1 MPQSDPFR
9 SAVRAASVRFR
20 ACVFAVALDK
30 WFRAVPSPIRR
41 VLAMLWASS
50 LLAASRR
57 TSLVIQESH
66 WAPARAPAVKINV
79 QRYQR
84 RNQGAAR
91 IELNTIPCEAL
102 AWNQPSEVHQ
112 GLVDS
117 INLNFPEPEIPPTT

>member
-1 MPQSDPFR
+1 MVPCRTLADTQGFGD
-9 SAVRAASVRFR
+9 VLGVVAAGGE
-20 ACVFAVALDK
+20 
-30 WFRAVPSPIRR
+30 
-41 VLAMLWASS
+41 
-50 LLAASRR
+50 RR
-57 TSLVIQESH
+57 TSLVVQESH

>member
-1 MPQSDPFR
+1 MF
-9 SAVRAASVRFR
+9 
-20 ACVFAVALDK
+20 
-30 WFRAVPSPIRR
+30 
-41 VLAMLWASS
+41 WASS

-66 WAPARAPAVKINV
+66 WAPARAPVVKINV

-91 IELNTIPCEAL
+91 IELNTIRPRKAL

-112 GLVDS
+112 GLAEA
-117 INLNFPEPEIPPTT
+117 IIPNFPEPEIPPTT